1 MRWKCIVAVLLV
13 KLVVYSQPY
22 SVCSR
27 PCVWETVRLW
37 AEAIPHMLY
46 QCHPLQRVDMSS
58 VFSGNTFRRGKLN
71 NALTTVKLVL
81 GTEGDIYAGGGE
93 HLTRLSFLES
103 QHTPVV
109 RALVLCSYCTH
120 VTFMRGLVWGKVK
133 PVGAC
138 VTCSSSQW
146 CGKFPTK
153 HWGEAK
159 RAFDFFLYMP
169 KHLTWFDF

>member
-1 MRWKCIVAVLLV
+1 
-13 KLVVYSQPY
+13 
-22 SVCSR
+22 
-27 PCVWETVRLW
+27 
-37 AEAIPHMLY
+37 MLY

-109 RALVLCSYCTH
+109 RALVLCSYSRNLHERT
-120 VTFMRGLVWGKVK
+120 GLRKGETCGRLCHLQFLSVMCANSQQNTEEK
-133 PVGAC
+133 PN
-138 VTCSSSQW
+138 
-146 CGKFPTK
+146 
-153 HWGEAK
+153 
-159 RAFDFFLYMP
+159 M
-169 KHLTWFDF
+169 HLTSFCTCRNI